1 MKKKIISGALIF
13 VFGLLIAIGPFSIF
27 HVCKPDQS
35 EMYMKCYW
43 TARAELGI
51 GIVISIL
58 GLLSAISASAKTRIG
73 LNSIKS
79 RFGADLMVVPLGAS
93 SDMENVLIKGEPNY
107 FYFDREFANGIA
119 QIQGVEKA
127 SSQFFLTSTSQNCCD
142 IPVKFV
148 GFDPNTDFT
157 VQPWI
162 KNVYEGS
169 VSDGALIVGSDITVE
184 DGEKLKFFDKT
195 YLVAAKLEETGTGID
210 QTVFANMTTLKNLF
224 YAAKEKGF
232 SFTENIDPDNMV
244 STVLV
249 KVAPGFETD
258 DVIHNIK
265 ANIDGL

>member
-1 MKKKIISGALIF
+1 MKKKIIFGALIF
-13 VFGLLIAIGPFSIF
+13 VFGLLIAIGPFTIF

-79 RFGADLMVVPLGAS
+79 RFGADLMIVSLGAG
-93 SDMENVLIKGEPNY
+93 SDMENILIRGEPNY
-107 FYFDREFANGIA
+107 FYFDKEFANGIA

-142 IPVKFV
+142 IPVQFV

-157 VQPWI
+157 V
-162 KNVYEGS
+162 
-169 VSDGALIVGSDITVE
+169 
-184 DGEKLKFFDKT
+184 
-195 YLVAAKLEETGTGID
+195 
-210 QTVFANMTTLKNLF
+210 
-224 YAAKEKGF
+224 
-232 SFTENIDPDNMV
+232 
-244 STVLV
+244 
-249 KVAPGFETD
+249 
-258 DVIHNIK
+258 
-265 ANIDGL
+265 